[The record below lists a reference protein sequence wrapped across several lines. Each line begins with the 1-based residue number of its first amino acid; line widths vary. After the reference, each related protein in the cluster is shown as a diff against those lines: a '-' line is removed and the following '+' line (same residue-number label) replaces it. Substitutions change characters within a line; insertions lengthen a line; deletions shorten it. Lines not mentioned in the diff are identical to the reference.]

1 MTMELVTGHAGAAH
15 VSGADVGAFNA
26 GTIGSGIYILASSLP
41 VLSML
46 DANTLEVPVCE
57 ILAEGRHVRITAAEN
72 VTIESGSQTGYR
84 NDIVYLRYN
93 LDSGTGE
100 ETATLVVAKGT
111 TVASQS
117 DVVDPTTAY
126 SSASILNGASTVD
139 IALVRVSLAGLT
151 PTPEWVVGNWIPYD
165 ARAVVLYDNASGT
178 NAAITLSDSAANYEY
193 IDVYYGKLDGTSGGY
208 AYTRVYNPNGKRVVF
223 QQVNTPPYNVQII
236 TSKILINA
244 NSVTWDVR
252 GMTLTYNVQTGAW
265 SYGGE
270 ENRQLIYR
278 VVGYR

>member
-84 NDIVYLRYN
+84 NDIVYLRYD

-151 PTPEWVVGNWIPYD
+151 PTPEWVVGNWIPGD
-165 ARAVVLYDNASGT
+165 ARAVVLYDNAAGT
-178 NAAITLSDSAANYEY
+178 NNTITLSESAADFEY
-193 IDVYYGKLDGTSGGY
+193 IEIYYGKLDGTSGGY
-208 AYTRVYNPNGKRVVF
+208 AYTRVYNPDGKRVVF

-236 TSKILINA
+236 TSKILVSND
-244 NSVTWDVR
+244 SVTWDIR

>member
-26 GTIGSGIYILASSLP
+26 GTIGSGTYILASSLP

-72 VTIESGSQTGYR
+72 VTIESGSQAGYR

-111 TVASQS
+111 TVANQS

-126 SSASILNGASTVD
+126 SSASILDGASTVD
-139 IALVRVSLAGLT
+139 IELIRVSLAGLT
-151 PTPEWVVGNWIPYD
+151 PTPEWVVGSMDSADNRLDD
-165 ARAVVLYDNASGT
+165 AETGIAGLATQLNGSHIYGGSIVRNQASSGT
-178 NAAITLSDSAANYEY
+178 TCRIWSKNEFMNTFHTSNPGLCGVCISDGEAAVLGVVMCAQYW
-193 IDVYYGKLDGTSGGY
+193 SGGSDPGWFAKY
-208 AYTRVYNPNGKRVVF
+208 VSSISSGQRRYNYIVV
-223 QQVNTPPYNVQII
+223 VPSEVSTV
-236 TSKILINA
+236 
-244 NSVTWDVR
+244 
-252 GMTLTYNVQTGAW
+252 
-265 SYGGE
+265 
-270 ENRQLIYR
+270 
-278 VVGYR
+278 

>member
-1 MTMELVTGHAGAAH
+1 MSMELVTGHAGAAH

-26 GTIGSGIYILASSLP
+26 KTIGSGTYILDSELP
-41 VLSML
+41 ALTMT
-46 DANTLEVPVCE
+46 DANTLTVPVCE
-57 ILAEGRHVRITAAEN
+57 VLAQGRHVRITAPES

-84 NDIVYLRYN
+84 NDIVFLRYT
-93 LDSGTGE
+93 LESTTSV
-100 ETATLVVAKGT
+100 ETVELVPVTGT

-117 DVVDPTTAY
+117 DVVDPTTEY
-126 SSASILNGASTVD
+126 SSASILDGATTVD
-139 IALVRVSLAGLT
+139 IPLVRVTLSGLT
-151 PTPEWVVGNWIPYD
+151 PAAEWVVGNWIPYD
-165 ARAVVLYDNASGT
+165 ARAVILYDNAAGT
-178 NAAITLSDSAANYEY
+178 NDAITLSESAADFEY

-208 AYTRVYNPNGKRVVF
+208 AYTRVYNPDGKRVVF

-252 GMTLTYNVQTGAW
+252 GMTLTYNTRNSAW
-265 SYGGE
+265 SYGAE

>member
-1 MTMELVTGHAGAAH
+1 M
-15 VSGADVGAFNA
+15 
-26 GTIGSGIYILASSLP
+26 
-41 VLSML
+41 
-46 DANTLEVPVCE
+46 
-57 ILAEGRHVRITAAEN
+57 
-72 VTIESGSQTGYR
+72 
-84 NDIVYLRYN
+84 
-93 LDSGTGE
+93 
-100 ETATLVVAKGT
+100 
-111 TVASQS
+111 
-117 DVVDPTTAY
+117 
-126 SSASILNGASTVD
+126 
-139 IALVRVSLAGLT
+139 SLAGLT

-252 GMTLTYNVQTGAW
+252 GMTLTYNVQTSAW

>member
-84 NDIVYLRYN
+84 NDIVYLRYD

-252 GMTLTYNVQTGAW
+252 GMTLTYNVQTSAW

>member
-26 GTIGSGIYILASSLP
+26 GTIGSGTYILASSLP

-72 VTIESGSQTGYR
+72 VTIESGSQAGYR

-111 TVASQS
+111 TVANQS

-126 SSASILNGASTVD
+126 SSASILDGASTVD
-139 IALVRVSLAGLT
+139 IELIRVSLAGLT
-151 PTPEWVVGNWIPYD
+151 PTPEWVVGSQGTLETAFATMPRIYTGYLSPNVGSS
-165 ARAVVLYDNASGT
+165 VVKYQLWSTSSFESAFNT
-178 NAAITLSDSAANYEY
+178 SAAYRCGVILTNGDSYAHDLGPLCSEY
-193 IDVYYGKLDGTSGGY
+193 RNSGGNTGWY
-208 AYTRVYNPNGKRVVF
+208 ARWSNSRSGVTTFRYVVI
-223 QQVNTPPYNVQII
+223 VPAEYSTV
-236 TSKILINA
+236 
-244 NSVTWDVR
+244 
-252 GMTLTYNVQTGAW
+252 
-265 SYGGE
+265 
-270 ENRQLIYR
+270 
-278 VVGYR
+278 

>member
-1 MTMELVTGHAGAAH
+1 MTMELVTGHAGTAH

-26 GTIGSGIYILASSLP
+26 GTIGSGTYILTSSLP
-41 VLSML
+41 ALSML

-151 PTPEWVVGNWIPYD
+151 PTPEWVVGNWIPGD
-165 ARAVVLYDNASGT
+165 ARAVVLYDNAAGT
-178 NAAITLSDSAANYEY
+178 NNTITLSESAANFEY
-193 IDVYYGKLDGTSGGY
+193 IDIYYGKLDGTFGGY
-208 AYTRVYNPNGKRVVF
+208 AYTRVYEPNGKRVVF
-223 QQVNTPPYNVQII
+223 QQVNTPPSDIQLVM
-236 TSKILINA
+236 SRILISGDA
-244 NSVTWDVR
+244 LTWDVR
-252 GMTLTYNVQTGAW
+252 GRALTYSTQSNTW
-265 SYGGE
+265 SYGAE
-270 ENRQLIYR
+270 EGKQLIYR

>member
-1 MTMELVTGHAGAAH
+1 MTMELVTGHAGTAH

-26 GTIGSGIYILASSLP
+26 GTIGSGTYILASSLP

-111 TVASQS
+111 TVANQS

-151 PTPEWVVGNWIPYD
+151 PTPGWVVSARDSVTALVGDVAGLASALPYHVYTGEINKD
-165 ARAVVLYDNASGT
+165 FGSTSINICTIWSLSTFQTTFNTTEPWSCAVFFFNRNGSLSVGTMTAEYWASNFNPSGWRCRVQSNTTGTKSIGYLVL
-178 NAAITLSDSAANYEY
+178 
-193 IDVYYGKLDGTSGGY
+193 V
-208 AYTRVYNPNGKRVVF
+208 P
-223 QQVNTPPYNVQII
+223 
-236 TSKILINA
+236 
-244 NSVTWDVR
+244 NSVST
-252 GMTLTYNVQTGAW
+252 
-265 SYGGE
+265 
-270 ENRQLIYR
+270 I
-278 VVGYR
+278 

>member
-26 GTIGSGIYILASSLP
+26 GTIGSGTYILASSLP

-111 TVASQS
+111 TVANQG

-139 IALVRVSLAGLT
+139 IALVRVKLAGLT
-151 PTPEWVVGNWIPYD
+151 PTPEWVVSSQDTLDTAWGVLKGIVHVERVPVTITRTLGQSANVVAP
-165 ARAVVLYDNASGT
+165 AVAGYKFVCWVATATIGWTAPTYIASADHASSQVFVAASTYSSGT
-178 NAAITLSDSAANYEY
+178 GAVNC
-193 IDVYYGKLDGTSGGY
+193 Y
-208 AYTRVYNPNGKRVVF
+208 ALYVPN
-223 QQVNTPPYNVQII
+223 
-236 TSKILINA
+236 L
-244 NSVTWDVR
+244 
-252 GMTLTYNVQTGAW
+252 
-265 SYGGE
+265 
-270 ENRQLIYR
+270 
-278 VVGYR
+278 

>member
-1 MTMELVTGHAGAAH
+1 MTMELVTGHAGTAH

-26 GTIGSGIYILASSLP
+26 GTIGDGTYILASSLP

-57 ILAEGRHVRITAAEN
+57 ILAEGRHVRIKAAEN

-151 PTPEWVVGNWIPYD
+151 PTPEWVVGNWIPGD
-165 ARAVVLYDNASGT
+165 ARAVVLYDNAAGT
-178 NAAITLSDSAANYEY
+178 NNTITLSESAADFEY
-193 IDVYYGKLDGTSGGY
+193 IEIYYGKLDGTSGGY
-208 AYTRVYNPNGKRVVF
+208 AYTRVYNPDGKRVVF

-252 GMTLTYNVQTGAW
+252 GMTLTYNVQTSAW